1 MGSSGI
7 IPHRHFSYQGSGNTA
22 SYVVLLLSALG
33 RLVRL
38 ARGGEGAYPHGRTTL
53 RRRRREHK
61 PGNRMAVLKGFASGT
76 LKFKGP

>member
-1 MGSSGI
+1 MGPPGI
-7 IPHRHFSYQGSGNTA
+7 LPHRHFPHQGSSTA
-22 SYVVLLLSALG
+22 ASSLVLLLSALG